1 MSDAPPKTNEHAI
14 AQQTQEKFELY
25 LLSLVF
31 TLLVLAIQT
40 ATFGPSLVKSMLE
53 LFAWLC
59 LLVSGLA
66 GLWRLQWVPVLRVQM
81 ANRKSIEDEIFKL
94 KELEIQGQTEL
105 LVLESGTRQPISERL
120 VHRNAALA
128 VYDPLIAKHERKVF
142 VAYDI
147 HQYSFV
153 LGLVVAIMARG
164 FEPALAIARY
174 LWTLSS

>member
-31 TLLVLAIQT
+31 TLLALAIQT
-40 ATFGPSLVKSMLE
+40 AIFGPSIAKSILE

-59 LLVSGLA
+59 LLISGLA
-66 GLWRLQWVPVLRVQM
+66 GLWRLQWVPVHRVQM
-81 ANRKSIEDEIFKL
+81 ANRRSIEGEIFKL
-94 KELEIQGQTEL
+94 KELQIQGQTEL

-120 VHRNAALA
+120 VHRNAAVASYYPLLA
-128 VYDPLIAKHERKVF
+128 KQERRIFIA
-142 VAYDI
+142 YNI

-153 LGLVVAIMARG
+153 LGLIAAIMARG
-164 FEPALAIARY
+164 FEPGLAVAKY
-174 LWTLSS
+174 LGVFFL